1 MSYFS
6 VLIIFLIPPLLVLI
20 AFVPRDLWAHLRRR
34 ERPGM
39 EILLPY
45 AAVLLHVVLAV
56 IYTTPW
62 DNYLVATGVW
72 YYNPSLVTG
81 LTLGYVPIEE
91 YTFFVL
97 QSLLTG
103 LWAVAI
109 MRRLSPSLGA
119 FAPNM
124 QLRRAAS
131 FFVALV
137 WVTSTVLFFSGWKP
151 GTYLTLILSWAL
163 IPVLL
168 QTAVGADIL
177 WHHWRILVVGIA
189 IPTLYLWWVD
199 SLAITSGTWTIDPA
213 QTIGLMLGSLPFE
226 EMLFFLMTN
235 VIIVF
240 GMVLFLAPET
250 RRRLVDLSRSM
261 EKLRRRVSLTIRID
275 LGINE

>member
-1 MSYFS
+1 MTYFG
-6 VLIIFLIPPLLVLI
+6 VLILTLLPPLLVLI
-20 AFVPRDLWAHLRRR
+20 ASVPRDLWSYLRKR

-39 EILLPY
+39 DILLPY

-56 IYTTPW
+56 VYTTPW

-72 YYNPSLVTG
+72 YYNPTLVTG

-91 YTFFVL
+91 YAFFVL

-103 LWAVAI
+103 LWTVAI

-119 FAPNM
+119 FVPN
-124 QLRRAAS
+124 QRLRWAAS
-131 FFVALV
+131 LIVAVL
-137 WVTSTVLFFSGWKP
+137 WAASMVLFFSGWKP

-177 WHHWRILVVGIA
+177 WRHWRTLVVSILV
-189 IPTLYLWWVD
+189 PTLYLWWVD
-199 SLAITSGTWTIDPA
+199 SLAISSGTWTIDPA
-213 QTIGLMLGSLPFE
+213 QTTGLMLGSLPFE

-240 GMVLFLAPET
+240 GMVLFLSPET
-250 RRRLVDLSRSM
+250 RQRLVQL
-261 EKLRRRVSLTIRID
+261 LRWGKGGQTGFQNNLANRFQD
-275 LGINE
+275 

>member
-1 MSYFS
+1 MSYFG
-6 VLIIFLIPPLLVLI
+6 VLIFFLIPPLLVLI
-20 AFVPRDLWAHLRRR
+20 AFVPRDLWSCLRKR

-39 EILLPY
+39 DIMLPY
-45 AAVLLHVVLAV
+45 AAVLLHVALAV
-56 IYTTPW
+56 VYTTPW

-72 YYNPSLVTG
+72 YYNPALVTG
-81 LTLGYVPIEE
+81 LMLGYVPIEE
-91 YTFFVL
+91 YTFFIL

-103 LWAVAI
+103 LWTVAI

-119 FAPNM
+119 FVPNPR
-124 QLRRAAS
+124 LRWAAS
-131 FFVALV
+131 LIAALV
-137 WVTSTVLFFSGWKP
+137 WIASTFIFFSGWKP

-168 QTAVGADIL
+168 QIAVGADIL

-199 SLAITSGTWTIDPA
+199 SLAITSSTWTIDPA
-213 QTIGLMLGSLPFE
+213 QTTGVILGSLPFE

-240 GMVLFLAPET
+240 GITLVLSPDT
-250 RRRLVDLSRSM
+250 HQRLVDISSRV
-261 EKLRRRVSLTIRID
+261 EKLCRRVSLTIRID